1 MYQRRKRNY
10 SIKLK
15 NLILEEFKTLPI
27 KSRGGK
33 QEDFVVLKYHVIPS
47 VLIEMGFITNKN
59 DEKNLNDHKFI
70 SNLMERVSIAVSK
83 YKKVY
88 LK

>member
-1 MYQRRKRNY
+1 
-10 SIKLK
+10 
-15 NLILEEFKTLPI
+15 
-27 KSRGGK
+27 
-33 QEDFVVLKYHVIPS
+33 
-47 VLIEMGFITNKN
+47 MGFITNKN